1 MNFLSNSLRNQPG
14 SNNNSTSAFKS
25 FINGGVSR
33 SSLTSSSSASL
44 ATFTSAKNDS
54 NSALSS
60 KADGSGMRLS
70 RKSISRH
77 PPAGTAEAAVDV
89 IDVLRGIIG
98 ELPVTDEKP
107 PKRED
112 GLDLL
117 SKSLDIIAKTKESRP
132 EKSDTDDSD
141 LANYDEKMKEFE
153 NLHKVIEVSD
163 VKLKEIQE
171 FLSNRQ
177 GDLDMLSKDM
187 ESLEVRSRQISAKLK
202 AKQTVENKLA
212 PIVEALIIPPMIVR
226 QIADGEISLQWKS
239 ALKYIVQRQN
249 ELIALKNRG
258 GEVKAIK
265 GAEGQ
270 LKLVV
275 DKAIERIRDFI
286 VTRIKSLRVAGINAQ
301 AIQKDLLNYRELYS
315 FLAKANPS
323 LSKDLLQAYIN
334 TMIWYY
340 NGFFLRY
347 FKSLEKLNLHKVDKT
362 VLLGS
367 DDSSRRGLLFYSR
380 SGPTMKAADTLT
392 LGNRANIISS
402 DDPSV
407 MLAQIAETNT
417 MRHWMEVGFR
427 SFNLALIDNIT
438 VEYQFLTEFFKLK
451 NGDEVTRVFN
461 NIFEKTFQVG
471 QEFTKFLL
479 EDSYDAFGILICI
492 RLVRKLEFE
501 LQHRRIPVGEN
512 YLNLQLINLWP
523 RFQIVMDGHCDSL
536 RRATSRASI
545 HNHGDGSGS
554 ALVPHHITQTFSS
567 FISGI
572 LTLCEGED
580 NSSEPVSNSIQRLR
594 NEFELLLTKISA
606 DFPKNKREVFLY
618 NNYFLVCTILSDVT
632 GQLAEKEKEHFKL
645 LTDAYEENATRK

>member
-1 MNFLSNSLRNQPG
+1 
-14 SNNNSTSAFKS
+14 
-25 FINGGVSR
+25 
-33 SSLTSSSSASL
+33 
-44 ATFTSAKNDS
+44 
-54 NSALSS
+54 
-60 KADGSGMRLS
+60 MRLS

-77 PPAGTAEAAVDV
+77 PPAGTVEADVDV

-98 ELPVTDEKP
+98 ELPETDEKP

-117 SKSLDIIAKTKESRP
+117 SKSLDIIAKSEEPRP
-132 EKSDTDDSD
+132 EKSDTDDND

-202 AKQTVENKLA
+202 TKQTVESKLA

-315 FLAKANPS
+315 FLSNANPS
-323 LSKDLLQAYIN
+323 LAKDLLQAYIN

-347 FKSLEKLNLHKVDKT
+347 YKSLEKLNLHKVDKT

-380 SGPTMKAADTLT
+380 TGPIMKAADSLT
-392 LGNRANIISS
+392 LGNRGNIISS

-417 MRHWMEVGFR
+417 MQHWMEVGFR

-451 NGDEVTRVFN
+451 NGEEVTRVFN

-479 EDSYDAFGILICI
+479 EESYDAFGILICI

-501 LQHRRIPVGEN
+501 LQHRRVPVGEN

-523 RFQIVMDGHCDSL
+523 RFQIVMDSHCDSL

-545 HNHGDGSGS
+545 HNSSDGSSS

-580 NSSEPVSNSIQRLR
+580 NNGEPVSNSLQRLR

-606 DFPKNKREVFLY
+606 AFAKNKREVFLY

-645 LTDAYEENATRK
+645 LTDAYEENATGK

>member
-70 RKSISRH
+70 RKSILRH

-323 LSKDLLQAYIN
+323 LAKDLLQAYIN

>member
-1 MNFLSNSLRNQPG
+1 MNFLSNSLRNQSG
-14 SNNNSTSAFKS
+14 SNHNSTSAFKS
-25 FINGGVSR
+25 FINGSTSR
-33 SSLTSSSSASL
+33 SNLTSSSNVSL
-44 ATFTSAKNDS
+44 ATFSSAKDDS
-54 NSALSS
+54 NSVSVIKSDVEGLP
-60 KADGSGMRLS
+60 LS
-70 RKSISRH
+70 RKSILRH
-77 PPAGTAEAAVDV
+77 PPTGTAEAEVNV
-89 IDVLRGIIG
+89 IDVLGGILG
-98 ELPVTDEKP
+98 ELPVIDEKP
-107 PKRED
+107 PERED
-112 GLDLL
+112 GLELL
-117 SKSLDIIAKTKESRP
+117 TRSLDIISKAKDPQSNKV
-132 EKSDTDDSD
+132 DTDENE
-141 LANYDEKMKEFE
+141 LKNYEQKMTEFE

-163 VKLKEIQE
+163 AKLKEIQE
-171 FLSNRQ
+171 FLSSRQ
-177 GDLDMLSKDM
+177 SDLDLLSKDM
-187 ESLEVRSRQISAKLK
+187 ESLEVRSRDISAKLK
-202 AKQTVENKLA
+202 TKQAVENKLA

-249 ELIALKNRG
+249 ELTSLKNRG

-265 GAEGQ
+265 GAEAQ
-270 LKLVV
+270 LRLVV
-275 DKAIERIRDFI
+275 DKAVERIRDFI

-315 FLAKANPS
+315 FLAKANSS
-323 LSKDLLQAYIN
+323 LAKDLFQAYIN

-340 NGFFLRY
+340 SSFFQRY
-347 FKSLEKLNLHKVDKT
+347 YKSLEKLNLHKIDKT

-367 DDSSRRGLLFYSR
+367 DDHSRRGLLFYSR
-380 SGPTMKAADTLT
+380 SGSTMKTVDSLN
-392 LGNRANIISS
+392 LGNRGNIISS

-407 MLAQIAETNT
+407 MLAQIAETNN
-417 MRHWMEVGFR
+417 MQHWMEIGFR
-427 SFNLALIDNIT
+427 SFNLALMDNIT

-451 NGDEVTRVFN
+451 NGEEVTRVFN
-461 NIFEKTFQVG
+461 NIFDKTFQIG

-479 EDSYDAFGILICI
+479 EESYDAFGILICI

-523 RFQIVMDGHCDSL
+523 RFQIVIDSHCDSL

-545 HNHGDGSGS
+545 HNSNDGSGS
-554 ALVPHHITQTFSS
+554 ALVPHQITQTFSI

-580 NSSEPVSNSIQRLR
+580 DSGEPVSNSLQRLR

-606 DFPKNKREVFLY
+606 AFPQNKREVFLY

-632 GQLAEKEKEHFKL
+632 GKLAEKEKEHFKL
-645 LTDAYEENATRK
+645 LTDAYDENATGK